1 MKKYN
6 LNFHQTFC
14 PDKNYISKLLSKT
27 LDLKLVTK
35 EQISEITTIPT
46 GNSSGKVEPT
56 IEYMKYMNLINY
68 TKESNFYTIKTTSL
82 GDVVLREDPYL
93 SEKITLLML
102 NYFLTSKLFGAEM
115 WYKVLREIPYEYG
128 RNVSVNIVMK
138 DIESYYKKNVKMGA
152 LNSTYINEY
161 SFNEI
166 NIVDIDKENY
176 RFKGIK
182 YNYEEIYMY
191 AYTLIKEVEYLDNE
205 RKEFTINE
213 IVDDLKW
220 NLGFGWTK
228 DEAYNVLEQFENKG
242 IVKINKQL
250 NPITIIINKES
261 TDILNDIYSLLF

>member
-14 PDKNYISKLLSKT
+14 PDKNYISKLLMKT
-27 LDLKLVTK
+27 SDLKLVTK

-56 IEYMKYMNLINY
+56 IEYMKYMNLIDY
-68 TKESNFYTIKTTSL
+68 TKESNVYTIRKTSL
-82 GDVVLREDPYL
+82 GEVVSREDPYL
-93 SEKITLLML
+93 SEKISLLML
-102 NYFLTSKLFGAEM
+102 NYFLTSKSFGAEM

-128 RNVSVNIVMK
+128 RNVSTNIVIK
-138 DIESYYKKNVKMGA
+138 EVESYYKKKVKMGA

-161 SFNEI
+161 SFNDV
-166 NIVDIDKENY
+166 NIVDIEKENY
-176 RFKGIK
+176 SYKSIK
-182 YNYEEIYMY
+182 YNFEEIYMY
-191 AYTLIKEVEYLDNE
+191 SYTLIKELEYLDNE

-213 IVDDLKW
+213 IIDDLKW

-228 DEAYNVLEQFENKG
+228 DEAYNVLEKLENKG

-250 NPITIIINKES
+250 NPITVTVNKES
-261 TDILNDIYSLLF
+261 KDILNDIYSLLF

>member
-27 LDLKLVTK
+27 SELKLVTK

-56 IEYMKYMNLINY
+56 IEYMKYMDLIDY
-68 TKESNFYTIKTTSL
+68 KKESNLYTIRKTPL
-82 GDVVLREDPYL
+82 GELVSREDEYL
-93 SEKITLLML
+93 SERITLLML
-102 NYFLTSKLFGAEM
+102 NYFLTSKSFGAEM
-115 WYKVLREIPYEYG
+115 WYKILREMPYKYG
-128 RNVSVNIVMK
+128 RNISMNIVMK
-138 DIESYYKKNVKMGA
+138 EMESYYKKKVKMGA

-176 RFKGIK
+176 SFKSIK

-191 AYTLIKEVEYLDNE
+191 AYTLIKELEYLDSE

-228 DEAYNVLEQFENKG
+228 DEAYNVLEQLENKG

-250 NPITIIINKES
+250 NPITVIVNKENKE
-261 TDILNDIYSLLF
+261 IINDIYSLLF